1 MELADLQK
9 AGYFNIKISAVLEA
23 NTGLPVMEAAY
34 LSYQM
39 KYGETYL
46 QRTSLTDTSLQRT
59 LLRNG

>member
-46 QRTSLTDTSLQRT
+46 
-59 LLRNG
+59 